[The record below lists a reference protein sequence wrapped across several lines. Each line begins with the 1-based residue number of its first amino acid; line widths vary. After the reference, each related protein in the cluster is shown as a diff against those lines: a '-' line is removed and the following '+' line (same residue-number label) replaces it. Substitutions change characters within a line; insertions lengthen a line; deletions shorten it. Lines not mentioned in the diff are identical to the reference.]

1 MWTATSSQRP
11 SPSRCST
18 KTIGWRQSAP
28 SARAAR
34 SPLLRVKPARHRPVD
49 RSPRRARDAARQR
62 DLSTNP
68 PPVGRFVDNP
78 VDGRASRLVRS
89 HPALR
94 RREGNAVHEGHGE
107 TRPRTG
113 WIGEDR
119 TIIARSARRVDAGSG
134 AAPRGTPSQ
143 GGVPLERRREPL
155 PTRVLD
161 TRPLPAEYGRTLD
174 AGLTALAI

>member
-1 MWTATSSQRP
+1 
-11 SPSRCST
+11 
-18 KTIGWRQSAP
+18 
-28 SARAAR
+28 
-34 SPLLRVKPARHRPVD
+34 
-49 RSPRRARDAARQR
+49 
-62 DLSTNP
+62 
-68 PPVGRFVDNP
+68 VDNP
-78 VDGRASRLVRS
+78 VDGPTPHLVRS

-143 GGVPLERRREPL
+143 GRRAVGTQARAAPDARHGHPTPYRRRTTL
-155 PTRVLD
+155 PCEMDCPRSRHGQPRRACRDRRPRPAAPRLD
-161 TRPLPAEYGRTLD
+161 GGDQPHLGSANPPWSPSVTWS
-174 AGLTALAI
+174 TASRAAR

>member
-1 MWTATSSQRP
+1 
-11 SPSRCST
+11 
-18 KTIGWRQSAP
+18 
-28 SARAAR
+28 AA
-34 SPLLRVKPARHRPVD
+34 KK
-49 RSPRRARDAARQR
+49 R

-68 PPVGRFVDNP
+68 PDGGRFVDNP
-78 VDGRASRLVRS
+78 VDGPTPRLVRS

-143 GGVPLERRREPL
+143 GRRAVGTQARAAPDARHGHPTPADGVRRC
-155 PTRVLD
+155 
-161 TRPLPAEYGRTLD
+161 
-174 AGLTALAI
+174 LARWTVRDPG